1 MKTETAKP
9 GRLIFETGEVFS
21 GLFMGAAAGRAGE
34 LVFNT
39 SHSGYEEI
47 ATDPSYHSQIMVMTA
62 PLQGNYGVSD
72 EVWESDKI
80 HIAGLVCLEAQNSPR
95 DSEWLKRLSAHG
107 VPVLSQADTRRL
119 TLRLR
124 SGGAAWGALLPMQ
137 TSMEAG
143 AEAGRRQAME
153 LIEKAKAEPSD
164 WTQAVCVKKPQDFQ
178 GQKPRGPKIAM
189 IDFGFKKNILR
200 ELLKRASKVRIF
212 PSDSSAA
219 EVSGWK
225 PDGILLSN
233 GPGDPKSALDGTR
246 LVQGLL
252 GQRFIFGICMGHQ
265 VLAQALGAETYK
277 LKFGHRG
284 GNHPIKDLQSGKI
297 FMSAQNHGYAVRGS
311 SLPEGA
317 EISHINLNDQT
328 VAGIFSAKTKCLGV
342 QFHPESCPGPG
353 EWLELFDF
361 FVQKAGGPAPRAR
374 KPAAG
379 RGGKKS
385 AASQGGKKTP
395 PPSKKAAGRKSASGK
410 QA

>member
-1 MKTETAKP
+1 MAEEAERPWSPCPEP
-9 GRLIFETGEVFS
+9 G
-21 GLFMGAAAGRAGE
+21 
-34 LVFNT
+34 
-39 SHSGYEEI
+39 
-47 ATDPSYHSQIMVMTA
+47 
-62 PLQGNYGVSD
+62 
-72 EVWESDKI
+72 
-80 HIAGLVCLEAQNSPR
+80 
-95 DSEWLKRLSAHG
+95 
-107 VPVLSQADTRRL
+107 DTRRL

-212 PSDSSAA
+212 PSDSSARKSA
-219 EVSGWK
+219 AGSLTGFALKRPWRSKERAGRDPPCPGSSGAAVYFW
-225 PDGILLSN
+225 DLHGASGF
-233 GPGDPKSALDGTR
+233 GPGPWRGNL
-246 LVQGLL
+246 
-252 GQRFIFGICMGHQ
+252 
-265 VLAQALGAETYK
+265 QAEIWPQ
-277 LKFGHRG
+277 G

-361 FVQKAGGPAPRAR
+361 FVQKAGRPGRRGPGNPPPAAAGKNPQPAKAAKKRPLPQKKPRAGKPPLENRHER
-374 KPAAG
+374 K
-379 RGGKKS
+379 
-385 AASQGGKKTP
+385 
-395 PPSKKAAGRKSASGK
+395 
-410 QA
+410 